1 MIRVGVVGFG
11 YWGPN
16 LVRNLSKCSGCQL
29 VAVADLD
36 GSRREKVQRLYRAID
51 VLETADELL
60 ERDDIDAVAIATP
73 ISTHYR
79 LAWQALASGKH
90 VLVEKPM
97 TASSEE
103 ARQLIRLA
111 EEKKRLLMVD
121 HTFIYTG
128 AIRKLRQIIQSRELG
143 EIYYY
148 DSVRINLGLF
158 QQDLNVLWDLAPH
171 DFSIMDYL
179 IDKEPV
185 RVSAVGAAP
194 LHKKGYSLQSI
205 AYVTVEFEDE
215 TLAHFHVNWMSPVKL
230 RRTLIG
236 GSRKMAIYDPL
247 EPDQQVKIVDKG
259 VEVIEDEARYRT
271 LIQYRTGDLLAP
283 KIDQTEALANVCCHF
298 LNCIETGETP
308 LTDGY
313 AGLRVVQ
320 LLEAAQKSLENRQ
333 DRLPV
338 EVGLPSGISS
348 RPSGSASLGRNDRM
362 VAGIA

>member
-1 MIRVGVVGFG
+1 MLRVSVIGFG

-16 LVRNLSKCSGCQL
+16 LVRNFSKCGGCRL

-36 GSRREKVQRLYRAID
+36 ASRREKVRHLYPTID

-79 LAWQALASGKH
+79 LAEQALASGKH

-97 TASSEE
+97 TASSQE
-103 ARQLIRLA
+103 ARHLIRLA
-111 EEKKRLLMVD
+111 EEKERVLMVD

-128 AIRKLRQIIQSRELG
+128 AIRKLRQIIQSKQLG

-185 RVSAVGAAP
+185 SVSAVGASP
-194 LHKKGYSLQSI
+194 FRKDGYSLQSI
-205 AYVTVEFEDE
+205 AYVTVGFEDE

-247 EPDQQVKIVDKG
+247 EPDQQVKVVDKG

-283 KIDQTEALANVCCHF
+283 KIDQTEALQNVCRHF
-298 LNCIETGETP
+298 LSCIESGESP

-313 AGLRVVQ
+313 SGLRVVQ
-320 LLEAAQKSLENRQ
+320 LLEAAQKSIERQ
-333 DRLPV
+333 QGRLAV
-338 EVGLPSGISS
+338 EIGRHFS
-348 RPSGSASLGRNDRM
+348 RPSAGAPSDRSSRI
-362 VAGIA
+362 VAGMVP